1 MCMKL
6 FNVCSSETQFTI
18 DSKTAVDTVNLDEDE
33 EIALII
39 SASQRFQV
47 LLQVTKSFKNKQ
59 SNTVKEGYMKT
70 G

>member
-1 MCMKL
+1 MKL